1 MACGFTYSRARREVM
16 RKQLLLGS
24 GLLVGACAITL
35 PVSAVEK
42 VRDAA
47 DRAH

>member
-1 MACGFTYSRARREVM
+1 MACGFTYSRARRAVM
-16 RKQLLLGS
+16 RKQLLLGT
-24 GLLVGACAITL
+24 GLLAGACALTL
-35 PVSAVEK
+35 LVSAVEK